1 MGVILL
7 LFHAIAHS
15 CSFLSF
21 PPHTR
26 INIVASVSLCLCGSV
41 GGEEH
46 CLQEEEDVRQREG
59 KRERIR
65 DMRGRETKYLE
76 EQSLLVQSL
85 IRAFRVTMLLS
96 KSKNLLY
103 LFYPHDL
110 QSFVQNFVQHKS
122 F

>member
-59 KRERIR
+59 KRENKRHER
-65 DMRGRETKYLE
+65 KRNKVFRGTKLAGSISDKGFSSHY
-76 EQSLLVQSL
+76 VV
-85 IRAFRVTMLLS
+85 I
-96 KSKNLLY
+96 
-103 LFYPHDL
+103 
-110 QSFVQNFVQHKS
+110 
-122 F
+122 